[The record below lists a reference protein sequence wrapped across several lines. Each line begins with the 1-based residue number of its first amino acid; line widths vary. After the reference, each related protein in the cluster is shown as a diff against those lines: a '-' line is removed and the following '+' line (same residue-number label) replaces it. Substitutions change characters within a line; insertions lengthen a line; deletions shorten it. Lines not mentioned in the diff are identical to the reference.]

1 MPHAACIAMGLEEIM
16 VEHMQ
21 IDDAPDDRTDHQRQE
36 QQHQAKPPGIERPFE
51 LDHGATMRTSA
62 ASGMRMFSCSLA
74 RVSMRL

>member
-1 MPHAACIAMGLEEIM
+1 MPHAARIAMGLEEIM

-51 LDHGATMRTSA
+51 PDHGATMRTSA
-62 ASGMRMFSCSLA
+62 ASGIRIFSCSLA